1 MRAMAPKA
9 RFGSSVGRS
18 SASALLGA
26 ALAEVATAGTAGAW
40 AGAAATGASVAVM
53 TAWAG
58 AAMAGWPVSRRSWF
72 SISCSCWLSRYET
85 PSTAPAGASGASS
98 GAWAGMLG
106 MAGCRAVGAAAAG
119 SWGAA
124 ATALSAAGAATA
136 ASAGRMPSRCW
147 TTALGL
153 GRSVISWR
161 KLMGALKWRLICRA
175 SWVSS
180 RESSPRSTKALSRS
194 SGPTVIP
201 QTSSMVSAS
210 S

>member
-18 SASALLGA
+18 SASALLGVG
-26 ALAEVATAGTAGAW
+26 LAEAATAGTAGAW
-40 AGAAATGASVAVM
+40 VGAAATGASVAVM

-106 MAGCRAVGAAAAG
+106 MAGCRAVGAAVAG
-119 SWGAA
+119 SWGVAA
-124 ATALSAAGAATA
+124 ALSAAGAATA

-153 GRSVISWR
+153 GRSVISCR